1 MSYYLSRIH
10 ITNKED
16 YMEANKAILIESSPR
31 LKCCVFSIEYGP
43 ICVSSCDDQSG
54 MINVDSISLLHFN
67 QLVSSFSM
75 SSDQSN
81 MKHHVY
87 EELLFADNSDAGNSV
102 LHLDH
107 HQRQFIKEVAH
118 IKGLRERLIDS
129 SKISADENSELSEAK
144 ISKLKFP
151 TSTVQERRN
160 FLSCRSLDRVTKR
173 KIVEFVNKSEAVIG
187 ELLSAHNQF
196 RQQQKQNIFINNI
209 QEKEN
214 LLVFSEEYF
223 EGLYYQLQQVQGLL
237 DSAPGYGHFL
247 ELNDKMTK
255 VSVHFF
261 DEKGREHNL
270 VGELSPNFPS
280 DTPTWTC
287 DLPIDF
293 VPDWKVVSKAF
304 DEKHS
309 GGLYN
314 CVTSFIELISSYQ
327 LLWNELE
334 DLDTNTWVID
344 PPLPARLSCTNRR
357 IMLMQG
363 LSAIISLEPENPRA
377 IPLSMRLI
385 GTGSEIDVFRTQYE
399 MYTKSAS
406 YPQQHVKLQESTR
419 NLWCER
425 QSICSNLET
434 CFKISLPKRET
445 SNEEIDKIECAIC
458 YSYSLSGYDQ
468 QHDKESD
475 EAPKIK
481 CSNGI
486 CARYYHRSCLTE
498 WMRSLP
504 GSKASFGRIFGS
516 CPYCYETIS
525 VPVD

>member
-1 MSYYLSRIH
+1 
-10 ITNKED
+10 
-16 YMEANKAILIESSPR
+16 MESHKAILIESSPR
-31 LKCCVFSIEYGP
+31 FKCCVFSIEYGP
-43 ICVSSCDDQSG
+43 ICVSSCDDQLG
-54 MINVDSISLLHFN
+54 MINVDSISLLHIN
-67 QLVSSFSM
+67 QLELVSSFSM
-75 SSDQSN
+75 SSDPSN

-87 EELLFADNSDAGNSV
+87 EELLFAEHSDAGNSV
-102 LHLDH
+102 SYLDR
-107 HQRQFIKEVAH
+107 HQRQFIKEVAL

-129 SKISADENSELSEAK
+129 SRISADENSELSEANA
-144 ISKLKFP
+144 SNLKFP
-151 TSTVQERRN
+151 TSTVQERKN
-160 FLSCRSLDRVTKR
+160 FLGCTGRSLDLITKR
-173 KIVEFVNKSEAVIG
+173 KIVEFINKSEAVIG

-196 RQQQKQNIFINNI
+196 MQQQKQNIFINSI
-209 QEKEN
+209 QEKETA
-214 LLVFSEEYF
+214 LGFSGEYF
-223 EGLYYQLQQVQGLL
+223 EGLYYQLQQVQNLL
-237 DSAPGYGHFL
+237 DSAPGHGHFL

-261 DEKGREHNL
+261 DGKGREHNL

-280 DTPTWTC
+280 DAPTWTC

-293 VPDWKVVSKAF
+293 VPDWKIVTRAF
-304 DEKHS
+304 DERNASFS

-385 GTGSEIDVFRTQYE
+385 GTGSEIERFRTQYE
-399 MYTKSAS
+399 MYTKSTS
-406 YPQQHVKLQESTR
+406 YPQKHAHFLESTR

-425 QSICSNLET
+425 QSIRSNLET
-434 CFKISLPKRET
+434 CFKISLPKSET
-445 SNEEIDKIECAIC
+445 ANEETDKIECAIC
-458 YSYSLSGYDQ
+458 YSYSLSRHDQ
-468 QHDKESD
+468 HQHGKESD
-475 EAPKIK
+475 ETPKIK
-481 CSNGI
+481 CSNRS
-486 CARYYHRSCLTE
+486 CARDYHRSCLTE

-525 VPVD
+525 VLID